1 MHPRQFA
8 TVPTAFTVGY
18 RQPPPL
24 PAEYTHPCKLRMG
37 TYIPMT
43 TWGREVLKGEP
54 VRLSTKLTLQLPFK

>member
-37 TYIPMT
+37 HISP
-43 TWGREVLKGEP
+43 
-54 VRLSTKLTLQLPFK
+54 